1 MLKNPNLAIIA
12 TTLLLIV
19 CLMLA
24 FHPSL
29 AAILAFFVGPIFILW
44 MTASIL
50 QPTAEKIPDLP
61 ENGDL
66 RYLDLP

>member
-1 MLKNPNLAIIA
+1 MLKNPNFAIIA
-12 TTLLLIV
+12 TTLLAII
-19 CLMLA
+19 CPMLA
-24 FHPSL
+24 FYPSL
-29 AAILAFFVGPIFILW
+29 AAFLAFLVAPLFILW

-50 QPTAEKIPDLP
+50 HPTAEKIPDLP